1 MNPDGINAARPD
13 LQPGEFYDALSD
25 DVKKC
30 FDAYGVQTYV
40 QMLGVNDIP
49 GPWFPMYSHSNNMTT
64 ATPGGVAWTRMGEI
78 KHEYLPKVVLSSDF
92 ESAWNEYLEAY
103 ASAKPEDFLSEMQ
116 TEIVAEGI
124 IELAGLEVRPGGVD
138 AVRVHAEIAGEIRI
152 RTYVAGLIGGVGG
165 ICGSLTTF
173 PAPGSPCTPT
183 PTT

>member
-1 MNPDGINAARPD
+1 MKDVDYMVGEDGLFYKTPEQRANTANTAYKASHVCSYSYFPGYLGMNPDGINAARPD

-25 DVKKC
+25 YVKKC

-116 TEIVAEGI
+116 TELDNR
-124 IELAGLEVRPGGVD
+124 LALAAKYE
-138 AVRVHAEIAGEIRI
+138 
-152 RTYVAGLIGGVGG
+152 
-165 ICGSLTTF
+165 
-173 PAPGSPCTPT
+173 
-183 PTT
+183 